1 VHQIWPT
8 DGTADV
14 RFYGDPQTVL
24 SALDEDRLPAG
35 WLSFRVGE
43 IDRRTY
49 YRSLDYF
56 VHYPQQR
63 WGAEWELPLLET
75 LASGCVAVLPPWM
88 EPVYGEAVLYAEP
101 AAVAETIAAYTQDPQ
116 AFRSQSERGVEF
128 ARTHRH
134 SASGYR
140 DLIHTL
146 VA

>member
-1 VHQIWPT
+1 AAEELHDADYRTPFDPDWWAARRRRPSRSTPVIGRWAGTTAWQWPATAEQVHQIWPT

-56 VHYPQQR
+56 VH
-63 WGAEWELPLLET
+63 
-75 LASGCVAVLPPWM
+75 
-88 EPVYGEAVLYAEP
+88 
-101 AAVAETIAAYTQDPQ
+101 
-116 AFRSQSERGVEF
+116 
-128 ARTHRH
+128 
-134 SASGYR
+134 
-140 DLIHTL
+140 
-146 VA
+146 